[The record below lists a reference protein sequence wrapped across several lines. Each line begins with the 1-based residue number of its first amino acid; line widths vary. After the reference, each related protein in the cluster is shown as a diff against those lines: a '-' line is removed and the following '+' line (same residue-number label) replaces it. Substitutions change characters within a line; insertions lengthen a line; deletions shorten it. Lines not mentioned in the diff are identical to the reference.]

1 MTVEGPPCDED
12 VWELIWKQDMARDFL
27 LPGRAMQAIPGEPGR
42 YIYRDPTAKALAEFI
57 DRLDPDDFDSW
68 SVMVMAGLMFLR
80 QWAADHQV
88 PPLPLLRRAF
98 LVLLAVLRAV
108 SPEPGRP
115 GHPGHPGYAPI
126 RGPSSPLVRA
136 HAILTAAPPS
146 SRAPALAGVAA

>member
-1 MTVEGPPCDED
+1 
-12 VWELIWKQDMARDFL
+12 
-27 LPGRAMQAIPGEPGR
+27 
-42 YIYRDPTAKALAEFI
+42 
-57 DRLDPDDFDSW
+57 
-68 SVMVMAGLMFLR
+68 MVMAGLMFLR

-98 LVLLAVLRAV
+98 LILLAVLRAV

-115 GHPGHPGYAPI
+115 GDAPI

-146 SRAPALAGVAA
+146 SRAPVPAGAPA